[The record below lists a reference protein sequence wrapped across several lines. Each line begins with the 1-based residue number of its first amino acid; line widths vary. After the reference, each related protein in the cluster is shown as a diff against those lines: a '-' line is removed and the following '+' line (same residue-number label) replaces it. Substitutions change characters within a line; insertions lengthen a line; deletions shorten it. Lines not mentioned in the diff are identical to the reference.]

1 MTSEKH
7 GWKMLTAETVYD
19 NPWIRVENHDVI
31 NPTGNKSQYGK
42 ICFKNL
48 AVAILAVDEDENIYL
63 VGQYRYTVGEYSWE
77 LPMGGAPLNEDKL
90 SAAKRELRE
99 ETGLKAAHWVEV
111 MRLHPSN
118 SVSDEEGFVYL
129 ARDLS
134 LGDPEPGDTEVLA
147 VDKIPL
153 SEAVAWIREGRITD
167 AISVAAILRLAA
179 DSDSLLA

>member
-7 GWKMLTAETVYD
+7 GWKKLSAETVYD

-31 NPTGNKSQYGK
+31 NPAGGKSQYGK

-48 AVAILAVDEDENIYL
+48 AVAILAADQDNNIYL
-63 VGQYRYTVGEYSWE
+63 VGQYRYTLDEYSWE
-77 LPMGGAPLNEDKL
+77 LPMGGAPLTEDPL
-90 SAAKRELRE
+90 MAAKRELRE
-99 ETGLKAAHWVEV
+99 ETGLTAAHWVEV

-118 SVSDEEGFVYL
+118 SVSDEKGIVYL

-134 LGDPEPGDTEVLA
+134 LGDPEPEDTEVLA
-147 VDKIPL
+147 IKKIPL
-153 SEAVAWIREGRITD
+153 SGAFSWTREGKITD

-179 DSDSLLA
+179 DSASLLA